1 MKNLLEYF
9 YIFSKISTSFILMVA
24 LFSLGYFFY
33 LGYNK
38 QENVYRNQV
47 EDNNKIQNS
56 INQNFNK
63 IQNISKKI
71 EFNDQSLKKIEN
83 LLEDFSTDENN
94 NKNNKAIEEMLNEL
108 KTNFQ
113 NLSIDVKKLNNKIN
127 EKNKNLAIPKNEISD
142 FYNQKKDIIELILL
156 KFENNLNFNN
166 ELNYLEKITNSDKS
180 HIFEKLNIVINKQY
194 KGNQFIENSFE
205 EESNDYIRNKI
216 NKNSNKFISTFI
228 LPYIN
233 IKFSK
238 ENVLTD
244 SELLII
250 RDIEKL
256 IENQEYKK
264 SYEKLQLIN
273 NFDIFYIETVK
284 QLGIAIDFNN
294 LLSEIKDS
302 D

>member
-194 KGNQFIENSFE
+194 KGNQFIENIFE

-216 NKNSNKFISTFI
+216 NKNSNKFINTFI